1 MDFTTFI
8 ERQTFERVCSDLFEK
23 IIEPVEE
30 TLREAKL
37 KTEDI
42 DDLGLMGCQT
52 TSPPF
57 VKARL

>member
-1 MDFTTFI
+1 MLTLVWTRCKIKKIDKKQQ
-8 ERQTFERVCSDLFEK
+8 EQAAFELVVVRGRV
-23 IIEPVEE
+23 
-30 TLREAKL
+30 